1 MKLAGAAHAK
11 MMIGAA
17 CDGVQ
22 RGVVHVVSSLAAVQT
37 QRIGPFVAECHTRV
51 RQVQHSIIVVVRS
64 VRKMPS
70 QEVTGNPWAEGR
82 GGVCVRA

>member
-22 RGVVHVVSSLAAVQT
+22 RGAVHVVSSLAAVQT
-37 QRIGPFVAECHTRV
+37 QRIGPFVAERHTCV
-51 RQVQHSIIVVVRS
+51 SQVQRSKIVVVRS

-70 QEVTGNPWAEGR
+70 LEVTGNPWAEGR